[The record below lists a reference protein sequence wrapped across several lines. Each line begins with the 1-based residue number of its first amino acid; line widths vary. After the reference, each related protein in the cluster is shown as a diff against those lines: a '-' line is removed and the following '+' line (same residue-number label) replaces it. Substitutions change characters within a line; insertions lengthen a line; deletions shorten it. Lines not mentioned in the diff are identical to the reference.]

1 MPRKPKRPCS
11 YAGCPKL
18 TDGQYCEE
26 HQKLIDRQYNRY
38 GRDELSR
45 NFYKTREWRAVRRR
59 HLSVFPL
66 CEECLKRGK
75 VIRGEIVD
83 HIRPIKQGGEK
94 FSESN
99 LQTLC
104 WSCHSKKSAEEGSRW
119 GKPKN
124 S

>member
-26 HQKLIDRQYNRY
+26 HQKLVDKQYNRY
-38 GRDELSR
+38 ERDTFSR
-45 NFYKTREWRAVRRR
+45 EFYKTSKWKAVRRR
-59 HLSVFPL
+59 HLSMFPL
-66 CEECLKRGK
+66 CAECLKTGK
-75 VIRGEIVD
+75 ITRGEIVD

-94 FSESN
+94 FAESN

-104 WSCHSKKSAEEGSRW
+104 WSCHSRKSATEGSRW
-119 GKPKN
+119 GKK
-124 S
+124 